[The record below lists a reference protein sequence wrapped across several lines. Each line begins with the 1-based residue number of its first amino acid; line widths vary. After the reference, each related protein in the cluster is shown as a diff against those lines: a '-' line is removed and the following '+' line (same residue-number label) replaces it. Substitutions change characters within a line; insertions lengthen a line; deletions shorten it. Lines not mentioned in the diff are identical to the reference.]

1 MRWHTAKDSS
11 PYSPIPASTTER
23 PRTLQ
28 ESQRAPT
35 ASLNI
40 AAVRRKR
47 RIANVAIADIRSGNP
62 GRCGLTNRLR
72 EQSATAL
79 ARLSDIHDPL
89 SVRRNVQLAPEI
101 RAAIQVTAR
110 NVDGDIGRIVRVGW
124 RPHTRQPEG
133 NRDQHGEDQHQNK
146 HNSPHHTTP

>member
-1 MRWHTAKDSS
+1 MSREEAPSAKRKPISGMRWHTAKDSS

-35 ASLNI
+35 ASLSV
-40 AAVRRKR
+40 AAVRRKLR
-47 RIANVAIADIRSGNP
+47 SANVAIADVRSGNP
-62 GRCGLTNRLR
+62 RRCVLTNRLH

-89 SVRRNVQLAPEI
+89 TVRRNVQLAPEI
-101 RAAIQVTAR
+101 RAAIQVTSR
-110 NVDGDIGRIVRVGW
+110 NVDGEIGRILRFG
-124 RPHTRQPEG
+124 
-133 NRDQHGEDQHQNK
+133 
-146 HNSPHHTTP
+146 